1 MSAEKYAM
9 VLRQVLQAADG
20 LLPPR
25 PSHWLGRPSSDA
37 CFVPRAVEPV
47 EMTITPSRSDQVP
60 LFVQQFFMQV
70 RHRGSRQTKRGRGG
84 RDQHRN
90 APTRVADEPVT
101 ETCCNSGFPIPGEQ
115 RTRNAIA
122 ARSRAQ
128 TGYGLVEKSA
138 MLGDRRAVRPR
149 QKGLVVTVRTWGG
162 LHWLLRHPFHHRS
175 DPHGY
180 VIVTGEGKKESD
192 NASATP
198 AVESHPSSILE
209 ADCVR
214 TAHKTQT
221 ARQRRHRSDSRVS
234 PCGDRAWLSNEAGM
248 SSWVLP
254 GGERRERLT
263 PTSKTRTG
271 CG

>member
-1 MSAEKYAM
+1 MSAEKYGM
-9 VLRQVLQAADG
+9 VLRQVLQAAELERLFDG

-70 RHRGSRQTKRGRGG
+70 RHRGSRQTKRGGGG

-128 TGYGLVEKSA
+128 TGYA
-138 MLGDRRAVRPR
+138 RRARC
-149 QKGLVVTVRTWGG
+149 WA
-162 LHWLLRHPFHHRS
+162 
-175 DPHGY
+175 
-180 VIVTGEGKKESD
+180 TGEQFGRDKRDLSSQCELGAGRIGSSDIHSIIAPIPTVTSSLLAREKKRRTMPAPPRRLSRIPLRFWKPI
-192 NASATP
+192 AS
-198 AVESHPSSILE
+198 
-209 ADCVR
+209 VR
-214 TAHKTQT
+214 RT
-221 ARQRRHRSDSRVS
+221 RRRRRGR
-234 PCGDRAWLSNEAGM
+234 GDID
-248 SSWVLP
+248 
-254 GGERRERLT
+254 
-263 PTSKTRTG
+263 PTVG
-271 CG
+271 

>member
-1 MSAEKYAM
+1 MSAEKYGM
-9 VLRQVLQAADG
+9 VLRQVLQAAELERLFDG

-47 EMTITPSRSDQVP
+47 EMTIAPSRSDQVP

-149 QKGLVVTVRTWGG
+149 QKGLCRHSANLGRVALALETSIPSSLRSPR
-162 LHWLLRHPFHHRS
+162 LRHR
-175 DPHGY
+175 Y
-180 VIVTGEGKKESD
+180 WRGKKR
-192 NASATP
+192 
-198 AVESHPSSILE
+198 VGQ
-209 ADCVR
+209 C
-214 TAHKTQT
+214 
-221 ARQRRHRSDSRVS
+221 QRH
-234 PCGDRAWLSNEAGM
+234 
-248 SSWVLP
+248 P
-254 GGERRERLT
+254 GG
-263 PTSKTRTG
+263 
-271 CG
+271 